1 MIQVNSEE
9 CLGWW
14 VAVGGAEWEVG
25 DETGIFS
32 KFLNVFLI
40 VVFIKLYL
48 ASFYF
53 IVLAL
58 V

>member
-1 MIQVNSEE
+1 M
-9 CLGWW
+9 
-14 VAVGGAEWEVG
+14 VGGAEWEVG